1 MSRDVSPTMTN
12 TNTTPNDTD
21 RTTERT
27 RSTPRAPA
35 RALPRRALPP
45 ALPRPRVRPYPSTTD
60 RSRRFFYRRV
70 TARAPHRSSRSRV
83 RGDRPVPSFFIVAS
97 PRAHH
102 IDTSRSRVR
111 GKAPRARSR
120 SRRRHV
126 SRVSTYTASIASETP
141 SVWWSLVV
149 YTSVYT
155 YRGFCVY
162 TTYRVSVF
170 THRVHAS
177 PRDRPPAR
185 ARADVEAGT
194 NADDAFDRAHVD
206 ARSVE
211 RELDAKTPFSSFV
224 RRSIAE
230 RHRTRRAC
238 PRIHSFIHS
247 EGG

>member
-1 MSRDVSPTMTN
+1 MTN

-45 ALPRPRVRPYPSTTD
+45 ALPRPRVRPYPSMTD
-60 RSRRFFYRRV
+60 RSRR
-70 TARAPHRSSRSRV
+70 
-83 RGDRPVPSFFIVAS
+83 FFIVAS

-102 IDTSRSRVR
+102 IDPSRSRVR

-211 RELDAKTPFSSFV
+211 RELDAKTLFSSFV
-224 RRSIAE
+224 RRSIEE
-230 RHRTRRAC
+230 RHRTRRAF

-247 EGG
+247 FRGWIKR

>member
-60 RSRRFFYRRV
+60 RSRRFFIV
-70 TARAPHRSSRSRV
+70 ASPRAHHIDRLDREYEATDRSR
-83 RGDRPVPSFFIVAS
+83 RFFIVAS

-102 IDTSRSRVR
+102 IDPSRSRVR